1 MRGDPVGRTAT
12 ALTLA
17 PVLAFCLWCDAIAGS
32 GTAWN
37 YLQPGQRN
45 VAWVLAG
52 FAFSVLLPVVVL
64 VIMVRSRGHAHG
76 SGIVNRGL
84 RIEKWG
90 LVVGLPMTLVALIPI
105 AAGSVI

>member
-1 MRGDPVGRTAT
+1 MRVDPVCRTAT
-12 ALTLA
+12 ALVLA

-45 VAWVLAG
+45 VVGIAAG

-64 VIMVRSRGHAHG
+64 VTMARSRRSTSGN
-76 SGIVNRGL
+76 GIVSRAL

-90 LVVGLPMTLVALIPI
+90 LLVGLPLTFVALIPI
-105 AAGSVI
+105 AAGSII

>member
-1 MRGDPVGRTAT
+1 MRADPACRIAT
-12 ALTLA
+12 AVTLA
-17 PVLAFCLWCDAIAGS
+17 PVLAFCLWCNAIAGS
-32 GTAWN
+32 GAAWN
-37 YLQPGQRN
+37 AVQPGQRS

-52 FAFSVLLPVVVL
+52 FAFSALLPVVVL

-76 SGIVNRGL
+76 GGMVNRAL

-90 LVVGLPMTLVALIPI
+90 LLVGVPMALVAVVPF

>member
-1 MRGDPVGRTAT
+1 MRSEPAYRTAT

-17 PVLAFCLWCDAIAGS
+17 PVLAFCMWCNAIAGS

-37 YLQPGQRN
+37 ATQPGERSL
-45 VAWVLAG
+45 AWVLAG
-52 FAFSVLLPVVVL
+52 FALSALLPVVVL
-64 VIMVRSRGHAHG
+64 ITMVRSRGHAHG
-76 SGIVNRGL
+76 SGIVDRTL

-90 LVVGLPMTLVALIPI
+90 LAVGLPLTLLALVPI

>member
-1 MRGDPVGRTAT
+1 VKANPICRTAT

-17 PVLAFCLWCDAIAGS
+17 PLLAFCVWCDAIAGS

-37 YLQPGQRN
+37 NLQPGQESILG
-45 VAWVLAG
+45 VLAG
-52 FAFSVLLPVVVL
+52 FTVSLLLPVVVL
-64 VIMVRSRGHAHG
+64 ATMARSRGDAG
-76 SGIVNRGL
+76 GRGIVNRAL

-90 LVVGLPMTLVALIPI
+90 LAVGLPLTLLALIPI